1 MALIKCT
8 ECGHEISDKA
18 EACPN
23 CGCPIEKQF
32 VEEIEKSLE
41 AEVNESTQNNL
52 TQPSKA
58 DKDTTELLRAFYDE
72 HKVFVIASVCIFL
85 FVFLLSMCT
94 GSKATYP
101 DTTYY
106 GTTDE
111 VPTDTCLQ
119 EESTSASIVGK
130 YTFTDDKQTWTL
142 EIKPDETCILTDST
156 GRERYGSWS
165 DYTENI
171 GSQYYSIDLRSE
183 YKFSGKDNANLY
195 INGKEYDTRL
205 LAIDK
210 NIEWIY
216 ESSFSC
222 DAKSPNK
229 RLKLTRIDGQ
239 SIESAINTT
248 KVDVETNNSSGFIGK
263 YTFTDD
269 RQKWTLEIKPDE
281 TCILKDAKGRIR
293 YGSWGDLT
301 EAFGYYDLDFR
312 NEHEFAGKDNAHFYI
327 NGEEYDVYLP
337 HIDANIE
344 WIYESSFSCEAK
356 HPKKRLKLTRIDEQ
370 SSKKTVD
377 TTKANTHSN
386 N

>member
-1 MALIKCT
+1 MALIKCS

-18 EACPN
+18 EACPH
-23 CGCPIEKQF
+23 CGCPVEKHSERKKATITDNKKQPIVNSSIEGDQDF
-32 VEEIEKSLE
+32 SEKL
-41 AEVNESTQNNL
+41 
-52 TQPSKA
+52 KF
-58 DKDTTELLRAFYDE
+58 FYTE
-72 HKVFVIASVCIFL
+72 HKEFVIVSGCIFL
-85 FVFLLSMCT
+85 FVLLLSMCT
-94 GSKATYP
+94 GSKTAHYDP
-101 DTTYY
+101 AAYENPFDS
-106 GTTDE
+106 
-111 VPTDTCLQ
+111 CLQ
-119 EESTSASIVGK
+119 EEASTSASIVGI
-130 YTFTDDKQTWTL
+130 YTFTDDKQKWTL
-142 EIKPDETCILTDST
+142 EIKTDETCILKDST

-171 GSQYYSIDLRSE
+171 GTSQYYSIDLRSE
-183 YKFSGKDNANLY
+183 YKFSGEDNANLY

-239 SIESAINTT
+239 STESAINTT
-248 KVDVETNNSSGFIGK
+248 KVDVETNNSSGFVGK

-293 YGSWGDLT
+293 YGSWGDFSESL
-301 EAFGYYDLDFR
+301 GYYDLDFR
-312 NEHEFAGKDNAHFYI
+312 SEHEFAGNDNAHFYI
-327 NGEEYDVYLP
+327 KGEEYDLYRPQV
-337 HIDANIE
+337 DTNIE
-344 WIYESSFSCEAK
+344 WIYESVLSFEAK

-370 SSKKTVD
+370 NSPQAPVD
-377 TTKANTHSN
+377 TTKATTNPN